1 MQLSYLGFKAHMFK
15 LKYQLNRILK
25 ICKTRLKSKP
35 ELQSLIFPKLFSTCY
50 VIAVCTTLSAIPGF
64 SQTVPS
70 AQVIKDFPS
79 HPIKLVV
86 PYVSGGP
93 MDVIGRLIGQKLQTQ
108 LGYGFVL
115 ENKGGAGGAIGTDL
129 VAKSAPDGYTVLL
142 TSSSHASLPIIY
154 KNLPYD
160 PINDFTPITLAIN
173 SVGFIIAARP
183 DLPAK
188 DLADFIADAKAN
200 PNKYTYGSG
209 GIGNVMH
216 FAAESFSSSANVKL
230 VHVPF
235 KGVGQAL
242 TELMAGR
249 IDIFIGA
256 ANAIL
261 PYIKSGKVRALGITA
276 NKRWSELPDLQTADE
291 QGLKGFVYAPWS
303 GFWYPAHTP
312 IGYVNK
318 MNSAILKVLEDRGVK
333 QALFDQGFLTVG
345 TSSTEFSKVI
355 LSEIAKN
362 EKLATVIDFSEK

>member
-1 MQLSYLGFKAHMFK
+1 MLQKN
-15 LKYQLNRILK
+15 YQLNSLVTILK
-25 ICKTRLKSKP
+25 RRIKSICELKN
-35 ELQSLIFPKLFSTCY
+35 LLFTKLYFLYS
-50 VIAVCTTLSAIPGF
+50 VIALSISVAAIPSF
-64 SQTVPS
+64 SQQVPATQS
-70 AQVIKDFPS
+70 IKDYPN

-93 MDVIGRLIGQKLQTQ
+93 MDVIGRLIGQKIQPQ

-115 ENKGGAGGAIGTDL
+115 ENKSGAGGAIGTDL

-160 PINDFTPITLAIN
+160 PIKDFTPITLAVN

-261 PYIKSGKVRALGITA
+261 PYIKSGKVRALGIAA

-291 QGLKGFVYAPWS
+291 QGLRGFVYAPWY

-312 IGYVNK
+312 IGYVTK
-318 MNSAILKVLEDRGVK
+318 MNSAILKVLEDGEVK
-333 QALFDQGFLTVG
+333 RALFDQGFLTVG
-345 TSSTEFSKVI
+345 SSSSDFSKVI

-362 EKLATVIDFSEK
+362 EKLATVVDFSEK